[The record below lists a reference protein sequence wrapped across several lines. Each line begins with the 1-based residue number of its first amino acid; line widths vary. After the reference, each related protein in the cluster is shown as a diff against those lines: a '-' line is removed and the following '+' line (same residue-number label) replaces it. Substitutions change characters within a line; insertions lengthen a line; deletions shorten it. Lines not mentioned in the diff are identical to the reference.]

1 MTGPQFFLRWP
12 GAHLREIGAASALGV
27 LLLIG
32 NLFWQPS
39 VQPFLPAEL
48 KAADPEPVVVSGM
61 AEEESLDFIF
71 RPLFLTARRPLERV
85 IPEAVVV
92 VESSQQDA
100 PDTRLLDQYQLLG
113 VFSSGDRGGVILL
126 DKAKERVRLSTGDTI
141 EGWIL
146 DRTDLRS
153 AYFRGADGSVAS
165 LNLAVASTLPMP
177 ATAALPG
184 VVEADASVNSA
195 ADAGDNKE
203 APPAYDGPVTFESIA
218 DRQRQE
224 TEAKVKAR
232 NP

>member
-12 GAHLREIGAASALGV
+12 GAHLREIGVASALGV

-48 KAADPEPVVVSGM
+48 KSADPEPVVVSDM

-100 PDTRLLDQYQLLG
+100 PDTRLFDEYQLLG

-126 DKAKERVRLSTGDTI
+126 NKAKERVRLFTGDTV
-141 EGWIL
+141 EGWVL

-177 ATAALPG
+177 ATAAPPG

-203 APPAYDGPVTFESIA
+203 AAPAYDGPVTFESIA

>member
-12 GAHLREIGAASALGV
+12 GAHLREIGAAAALGF

-39 VQPFLPAEL
+39 VQPFMPAEL
-48 KAADPEPVVVSGM
+48 KAADPEQVMSLGM

-71 RPLFLTARRPLERV
+71 RPLFLTARRPQERSV
-85 IPEAVVV
+85 PEAVVV
-92 VESSQQDA
+92 VETSQRDA
-100 PDTRLLDQYQLLG
+100 PDTRLLDEYQLLG

-126 DKAKERVRLSTGDTI
+126 DEGKERVRLFTGDAV

-177 ATAALPG
+177 DTAPPPG
-184 VVEADASVNSA
+184 VVETDVSVNSA
-195 ADAGDNKE
+195 ADTGDAKE

-218 DRQRQE
+218 NRQRQE